1 MPNRDTYDIL
11 EAERLDIEDGYRQGT
26 NIQPATLVKAMVSS
40 EPCLFSNQSEVA
52 IKPMVVDA
60 MFYYRIA
67 KLREIAL
74 WHARLQV
81 DFYMELEKEPK
92 EDVKK

>member
-11 EAERLDIEDGYRQGT
+11 EAERLDRETVTKQGT
-26 NIQPATLVKAMVSS
+26 NIQPDTLVKAMVAS
-40 EPCLFSNQSEVA
+40 EPCLFSNES
-52 IKPMVVDA
+52 VVVIEPKIVDP

-74 WHARLQV
+74 WHAAIQIA
-81 DFYMELEKEPK
+81 FEKELLL
-92 EDVKK
+92 ED